1 MFKHF
6 FSILLILVM
15 VFSMTACSFA
25 NTNNQPTTIEETTEE
40 NLDNSNIPTLKVDLI
55 NVPLLTEMTE
65 KEISSVMEEMV
76 CISSTEKLSISDMIY
91 MGHNFNNII
100 TFVDPNNVNN
110 FEVQVVKA
118 FDNVY
123 TQCLEHQI
131 PLEKLSSWTNI
142 PVADIQIKYFS
153 SKFFDVENVRCK
165 ALYTLEESE
174 AIMIAETIFANPVL
188 FEKSASMI
196 YDVIMCPH
204 SKVQNIGLT
213 VLTQFSQ
220 TSQPIDSS
228 IAFDTCKILDTN
240 TIVNDVL
247 TLEKLNA
254 IRNNI
259 IENENFD
266 FIAKYWAFC
275 NSSDEDVS
283 NWAHTLLIDVAS
295 KADEKTATLIT
306 ELTDFLCNEDIAAE
320 LLRLLESN

>member
-15 VFSMTACSFA
+15 VFSMTACSPT
-25 NTNNQPTTIEETTEE
+25 NTDNQLTTIAETSEA
-40 NLDNSNIPTLKVDLI
+40 NLDNSNIPTLKVNLI

-100 TFVDPNNVNN
+100 TFVDPNNVND

-123 TQCLEHQI
+123 AQCLEHQI

-153 SKFFDVENVRCK
+153 GEFSDIEDVHCE
-165 ALYTLEESE
+165 ALYNLEESE
-174 AIMIAETIFANPVL
+174 AIMVAETIFANPAS
-188 FEKSASMI
+188 FEKSSFMV
-196 YDVIMCPH
+196 YDTLMCPH
-204 SKVQNIGLT
+204 YEVQNIGLS
-213 VLTQFSQ
+213 VLTRISK
-220 TSQPIDSS
+220 TSDPIDFS
-228 IAFDTCKILDTN
+228 IAYNICRILDTN
-240 TIVNDVL
+240 TVINDVL
-247 TLEKLNA
+247 TLEKLNE
-254 IRNNI
+254 IRNTI
-259 IENENFD
+259 IKNENFD
-266 FIAKYWAFC
+266 FVAKYWVFC

-283 NWAHTLLIDVAS
+283 GWAHTLLIDVAS
-295 KADEKTATLIT
+295 KADEKTATLIK
-306 ELTDFLCNEDIAAE
+306 ELTNFLLDENVAAE
-320 LLRLLESN
+320 LLSLLEDN